1 MRRLRGDHGQ
11 ALVLTVL
18 CTLALFGIAALVI
31 DAGSW
36 FTAQRKL
43 QRAADAATLAGA
55 QDLPNTSNAA
65 ASANTYAS
73 LNESGLNTWSPTFP
87 DTSTINVSLSKA
99 APGFFAKALGIS
111 SVTVHAHARAKV
123 GAPGLLRNALPIAV
137 KTSVACAADSLG
149 CFNSAKTITF
159 DDSSTTAFSS
169 STTFGLLDLSG
180 SSASSSA
187 CTGNVGES
195 VQKEW
200 ITSNQGY
207 PGLLAVDK
215 YFGASTGQR
224 QQIQNALND
233 ALGKILLIPVYDT
246 AAATWC
252 TSGGFH
258 VVGWAAFVIDQAIP
272 NSQWNPH
279 FKQIRGHF
287 TEYIVHDV
295 DLTPGVPGFGVKV
308 VKLTE

>member
-11 ALVLTVL
+11 ALVLTVI
-18 CTLALFGIAALVI
+18 CTVALFGLAALVI
-31 DAGSW
+31 DFGSW
-36 FTAQRKL
+36 VTAQRKL

-55 QDLPNTSNAA
+55 QDLPNTTSAA
-65 ASANTYAS
+65 ASANTYAG
-73 LNESGLNTWSPTFP
+73 LNETGLNTWAPTFP
-87 DTSTINVSLSKA
+87 DTSTINVSLSKS

-111 SVTVHAHARAKV
+111 SITVHAHARAKV
-123 GAPGLLRNALPIAV
+123 GAPGLIRNALPIAV
-137 KTSVACAADSLG
+137 KTTVACAADSIG
-149 CFNSAKTITF
+149 CFNAAKTITF
-159 DDSSTTAFSS
+159 DQSSTTAFSS

-180 SSASSSA
+180 SSATSSA

-207 PGLLAVDK
+207 PGLLSVDK

-246 AAATWC
+246 ASASWC
-252 TSGGFH
+252 GNGGFH
-258 VVGWAAFVIDQAIP
+258 VVGWAAFMIDQPIP
-272 NSQWNPH
+272 NSEWGNR
-279 FKQIRGHF
+279 FKQLHGHF

-295 DLTPGVPGFGVKV
+295 DLTAGVPGFGVKV

>member
-87 DTSTINVSLSKA
+87 STNIIDVSLSKP

-111 SVTVHAHARAKV
+111 SVTVHAHARAQV
-123 GAPGLLRNALPIAV
+123 GTPAVLRNAIPIAV
-137 KTSVACAADSLG
+137 KTTAACRSDSIG
-149 CFNSAKTITF
+149 CFNAPKTLTF
-159 DDSSTTAFSS
+159 DDSSTTAFGS
-169 STTFGLLDLSG
+169 STTFGLLNLDG
-180 SSASSSA
+180 SSTNTTTCSG
-187 CTGNVGES
+187 TVGES
-195 VQKEW
+195 SQAGW
-200 ITSNQGY
+200 MTSGY
-207 PGLLAVDK
+207 PGTLSVDN
-215 YFGASTGQR
+215 YFGATTGQR
-224 QQIQNALND
+224 TSIQQALN
-233 ALGKILLIPVYDT
+233 ASLGKILLFPVFDN
-246 AAATWC
+246 ADAGWC
-252 TSGGFH
+252 SAGGFH
-258 VVGWAAFVIDQAIP
+258 VIAWAAFIVDQSIS
-272 NSQWNPH
+272 NSEWNPH
-279 FKQIRGHF
+279 FKQLHGHF

-295 DLTPGVPGFGVKV
+295 DYVSTLTGYGVKV